1 METRQDSEDFYEKL
15 LAFDDDLEK
24 AANMNYVKELL
35 YKFSYCNLENVF
47 TNPMLIRKSVINY
60 LYTGK
65 FRLTESNDITEQAKQ
80 CLSKILEYED
90 YELLNE
96 LEQKLGI
103 VKQELEAC
111 TNATKK
117 IKISKGIQNIES
129 KITAVK
135 LRLGKKVDFEKFYKI
150 VHINW
155 VQIHQL
161 HEELISKFVDP
172 KNIKEVKYLII
183 YEAPPYSD
191 TSEKY
196 FLQSNRGTYGNP
208 IKECFSKSN
217 SESSIAETL
226 FDNNAIYFDLI
237 MAGIPIK
244 DAEMTIDS
252 ITRPIRYFWST
263 NPAWKIGEK
272 QLPVILLELGVFHLF
287 NKEVKFDKRPFIAI
301 GTPLN
306 TSASI
311 FEYYSKNYL
320 MVYSNELYFE
330 KEPKNVTHIDFENV
344 VFKVDSKCTQEYL
357 IANLS
362 LVNTPSTY
370 EIRGTSGETYPL
382 FKSNFIGSSNFPNG
396 SLLKNAFNII

>member
-1 METRQDSEDFYEKL
+1 
-15 LAFDDDLEK
+15 
-24 AANMNYVKELL
+24 
-35 YKFSYCNLENVF
+35 
-47 TNPMLIRKSVINY
+47 MLIRKSVINN

-80 CLSKILEYED
+80 CLSKILDYED

-103 VKQELEAC
+103 VNQELEAC
-111 TNATKK
+111 TNATKE

-135 LRLGKKVDFEKFYKI
+135 LRLGKKVDFEKFYEI

-155 VQIHQL
+155 DQIHKL

-196 FLQSNRGTYGNP
+196 FLQSNGGTYGNP

-217 SESSIAETL
+217 SKSSIAETL

-244 DAEMTIDS
+244 DAEMTLDS
-252 ITRPIRYFWST
+252 ITRP
-263 NPAWKIGEK
+263 
-272 QLPVILLELGVFHLF
+272 L
-287 NKEVKFDKRPFIAI
+287 
-301 GTPLN
+301 
-306 TSASI
+306 
-311 FEYYSKNYL
+311 
-320 MVYSNELYFE
+320 
-330 KEPKNVTHIDFENV
+330 
-344 VFKVDSKCTQEYL
+344 
-357 IANLS
+357 NLS
-362 LVNTPSTY
+362 SIKKV
-370 EIRGTSGETYPL
+370 L
-382 FKSNFIGSSNFPNG
+382 FDLYQIHQI
-396 SLLKNAFNII
+396 L